1 MPFGA
6 LEDLWVLLGLSRA
19 SMGLSES
26 PRPLHVLPKDP
37 AGCKML
43 LLKVFYLKKAQP
55 TAKIQGEAEV

>member
-1 MPFGA
+1 M
-6 LEDLWVLLGLSRA
+6 GLSRA